1 MRAARLRRSPGGVEE
16 GRYRGDALSSVEVH
30 SAHLPETRVGPVTVW
45 TSIDG
50 VRRIEF
56 GALPS
61 ERHTDPPESWP
72 PNLREA
78 VRQLEEYLA
87 RERSAFD
94 LPLDFSGVTT
104 EFQQEVYDHLLEVPY
119 GHLTSYGQ
127 LARDIGKPDQAR
139 AVGQAVG
146 ANPIPIIIPCHR
158 VVGSDLRLTGF
169 SGGLEAKVELLKLE
183 GVDVDGATP
192 TSRVH
197 PEIIPLD
204 L

>member
-1 MRAARLRRSPGGVEE
+1 M
-16 GRYRGDALSSVEVH
+16 EVH
-30 SAHLPETRVGPVTVW
+30 SAHLADTRVGPVTVW
-45 TSIDG
+45 TSTEG

-56 GALPS
+56 GALPTD
-61 ERHTDPPESWP
+61 RNTDPPASWP
-72 PNLREA
+72 DNLRSA
-78 VRQLEEYLA
+78 VRQLEEYFA
-87 RERSAFD
+87 RERTEFD

-104 EFQQEVYDHLLEVPY
+104 EFQQDVYDRLRLVPY
-119 GHLTSYGQ
+119 GHVTSYGQ
-127 LARDIGKPDQAR
+127 LAREMGKADQAR

-169 SGGLEAKVELLKLE
+169 SGGLEAKVQLLKLE
-183 GVDVDGATP
+183 GIDVDGASP

-197 PEIIPLD
+197 PEVIPLD